1 MRGRDASAAASGART
16 VEGRSSVL
24 VSEDKIRLE
33 LLAARHPAGRDHPL
47 ENILLLLCYCSGG
60 ALATCKEGRHGG
72 HHVQADI
79 QRAEETLEGLRQML
93 AILSNL

>member
-1 MRGRDASAAASGART
+1 MLAQLRAGRGRWKADRAFLSVRTRSGWNCWQPDILQ
-16 VEGRSSVL
+16 EEIIL
-24 VSEDKIRLE
+24 
-33 LLAARHPAGRDHPL
+33 L

>member
-33 LLAARHPAGRDHPL
+33 LLAARHPAGNRL

>member
-33 LLAARHPAGRDHPL
+33 LLAARHPAGGDHRL
-47 ENILLLLCYCSGG
+47 ENILLCYCSGG